1 MISWIISP
9 AMVRTSARPSLWKT
23 ICSSRRFRN
32 SGLKY
37 CRTSP
42 RTTSSTR
49 YFVYSAP
56 SSAVLPGSELGPGG
70 SRVQRRGPGSGSSEA
85 STAGIASRAAST
97 ARTRADRLPDRTPWM
112 SRAPMFEVSTMR
124 AFLKLTTRPCESV
137 RRPSSKICSRRLN
150 TSGCAFSTSS
160 SSSKQHGRRRT
171 ASVSLPPSPWPT
183 YPARATHA
191 QAEMPVFDADTR

>member
-1 MISWIISP
+1 
-9 AMVRTSARPSLWKT
+9 MVRTSARPSLWKT

-124 AFLKLTTRPCESV
+124 AFLKLTTRPYTAQADVTLKS
-137 RRPSSKICSRRLN
+137 
-150 TSGCAFSTSS
+150 
-160 SSSKQHGRRRT
+160 
-171 ASVSLPPSPWPT
+171 ASVLHRGK
-183 YPARATHA
+183 ARGVQELLAFMHPQTH
-191 QAEMPVFDADTR
+191 E